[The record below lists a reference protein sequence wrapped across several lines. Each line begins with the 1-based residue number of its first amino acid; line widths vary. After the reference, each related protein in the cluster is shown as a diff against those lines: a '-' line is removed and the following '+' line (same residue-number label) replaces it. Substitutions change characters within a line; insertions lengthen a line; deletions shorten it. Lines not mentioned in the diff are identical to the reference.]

1 MAGSEKKRDPS
12 REQIDHRHLEI
23 ERHLHEQALKFEQE
37 QKELEA
43 VRGPVVNHK
52 YNSKISCRNIIHRID
67 AEMKAKQA
75 RLKKAK
81 EEAEAKR
88 N

>member
-1 MAGSEKKRDPS
+1 M
-12 REQIDHRHLEI
+12 
-23 ERHLHEQALKFEQE
+23 
-37 QKELEA
+37 
-43 VRGPVVNHK
+43 VNHK

-81 EEAEAKR
+81 EETEAKR
-88 N
+88 NQEEEEALAVRDGKRKGKESATALVARQQERELRTKKKWEQ